1 MVEKGKREKTAMGT
15 RVEADWRERG
25 TDWGEVE
32 AAMVKAVVDDPVRLV
47 ITALVEQSVAA

>member
-1 MVEKGKREKTAMGT
+1 MKREKTAMGT
-15 RVEADWRERG
+15 RVGADWRERG